1 MSMGLLGEGRFSAVQ
16 PFDHRRRDRRGCDI
30 GAAIIISHG
39 ELRARIFN
47 ISAGGIGFTIDP
59 MLGLKPGERIL
70 MRQEMLGE
78 VRCVI
83 RWSIHP
89 RYGAAFDPDDRTPPG
104 ARNLYDSL
112 GQETDQSG

>member
-1 MSMGLLGEGRFSAVQ
+1 MGLLGEKRFSAVQ
-16 PFDHRRRDRRGCDI
+16 PFDHRRRDRRVCDI

-59 MLGLKPGERIL
+59 MLALKPGDRIL
-70 MRQEMLGE
+70 VRQEMLGE

-83 RWSIHP
+83 RWSVHP

-112 GQETDQSG
+112 GPETDESG

>member
-1 MSMGLLGEGRFSAVQ
+1 MSIGRLGEERFSAVR
-16 PFDHRRRDRRGCDI
+16 PFDHRRRDRRRCDL

-39 ELRARIFN
+39 ELRARIVD

-59 MLGLKPGERIL
+59 ILGLKPGERII
-70 MRQEMLGE
+70 MRQETLGE

-104 ARNLYDSL
+104 ARTLYDSL
-112 GQETDQSG
+112 CPEAAQTG

>member
-1 MSMGLLGEGRFSAVQ
+1 MSMGLLGEKRFSAVQ
-16 PFDHRRRDRRGCDI
+16 PFDHRRRDRRVCDI

-59 MLGLKPGERIL
+59 MLALKPGDRIL
-70 MRQEMLGE
+70 VRQEMLGE

-83 RWSIHP
+83 RWSVHP

-112 GQETDQSG
+112 GPETDQSG

>member
-1 MSMGLLGEGRFSAVQ
+1 MGLLGEKRFSAVQ
-16 PFDHRRRDRRGCDI
+16 PFDHRRRDRRVCDI

-59 MLGLKPGERIL
+59 MLALKPGDRIL
-70 MRQEMLGE
+70 VRQEMLGE

-83 RWSIHP
+83 RWSVHP

-112 GQETDQSG
+112 GPETDQSG